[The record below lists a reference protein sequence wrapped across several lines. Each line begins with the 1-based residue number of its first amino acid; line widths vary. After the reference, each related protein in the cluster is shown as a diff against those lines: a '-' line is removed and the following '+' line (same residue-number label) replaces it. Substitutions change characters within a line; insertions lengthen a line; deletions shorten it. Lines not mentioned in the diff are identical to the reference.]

1 MSKINNCQ
9 YFLTESDGIIQPGM
23 NEAIEHPIIKADNGL
38 LGPDFGIGWH
48 PVTRPFK
55 MVEESHKHDYG
66 QILAFIPGDIT
77 SLGELDAE
85 IEFYLDGEKHIINKT
100 TVVHIPGGM
109 VHCPLY
115 INRVGKPFLFNNMY
129 FIAEYKAEPVT
140 G

>member
-1 MSKINNCQ
+1 MSALKNAR
-9 YFLTESDGIIQPGM
+9 YFLTEADGIIQPGM
-23 NEAIEHPIIKADNGL
+23 NEAIQHPIVKADNGL

-55 MVEESHKHDYG
+55 MVEESHRHDYA
-66 QILAFIPGDIT
+66 QILAFLPGDIS

-85 IEFYLDGEKHIINKT
+85 IEFYLDGEKYIINKT

-109 VHCPLY
+109 IHCPLY

-129 FIAEYKAEPVT
+129 FIAEYKAEPVI